1 MSIVYIIPSPDSGL
15 PSFYA
20 ELITFG
26 AGSAPPRPTPVPP
39 SPGVPTHPIALP
51 GDPWWGSD
59 LKPTH
64 PIFLPGMPGW
74 PETPPPGTTVEPVP
88 AMVFP
93 MPEGTP
99 PATPPSGMP
108 ADSVQVMI
116 YFGKGTKPAVAWVQ
130 PYASTGPIAPP
141 A

>member
-1 MSIVYIIPSPDSGL
+1 MTYAYIRPIDPAGPMAFVEIIAIGL
-15 PSFYA
+15 TP
-20 ELITFG
+20 G
-26 AGSAPPRPTPVPP
+26 VPGRPTPPGELPHP
-39 SPGVPTHPIALP
+39 SHPIALP
-51 GDPWWGSD
+51 GDPWWGGD

-74 PETPPPGTTVEPVP
+74 PETPPPGTAAEPV
-88 AMVFP
+88 AALVFP

-99 PATPPSGMP
+99 PATPPTGMP
-108 ADSVQVMI
+108 AGSVQVMI

-130 PYASTGPIAPP
+130 PYPSTGPVPEP